1 MLIYDVLKQYENEKI
16 KIFVDMDGCIAD
28 YEVGFPK
35 DYDLKRPLVTNISK
49 LEKISQM
56 PNIQLYILSVTRMN
70 KGIEEK
76 NKWLDQFAP
85 FFKKGNRNI
94 LSREKYSFKKDSP
107 TLKYEFIKSIKRDDS
122 KIIIIDDDPEVL
134 KKIRKGFDDVILLKD
149 TTLVD

>member
-16 KIFVDMDGCIAD
+16 KIYVDMDGCIAD
-28 YEVGFPK
+28 YEVGAPK
-35 DYDLKRPLVTNISK
+35 DYDTKRPLITNLSK

-85 FFKKGNRNI
+85 FFNKENRNI
-94 LSREKYSFKKDSP
+94 LSREKYNFEKDSP
-107 TLKYEFIKSIKRDDS
+107 TLKYEFIKKIKRDNS
-122 KIIIIDDDPEVL
+122 KIILIDDDPEIL
-134 KKIRKGFDDVILLKD
+134 KRIRQGFNDVILLKD
-149 TTLVD
+149 TTLVI